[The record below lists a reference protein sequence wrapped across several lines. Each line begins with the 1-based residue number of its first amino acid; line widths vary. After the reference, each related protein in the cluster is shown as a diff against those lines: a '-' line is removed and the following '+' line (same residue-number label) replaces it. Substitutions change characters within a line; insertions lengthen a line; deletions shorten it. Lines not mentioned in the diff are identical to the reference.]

1 MKRLKRELPP
11 IGDNSCF
18 TIQNHF
24 DAKFDYPIHFHPE
37 YEINV
42 VLHTEGTRIIGDSKE
57 DFRNNDIALVG
68 PNLLHAWRSEKEKG
82 VRVITIQFSNDLF
95 EFNLLNKEGMQS
107 ISKLLND
114 SRKGVVFKK
123 KNFDSIKRQ
132 IFDLIDLQGFR
143 GFIAFLELLHTMSKS
158 DYRLALSS
166 LPYFSDFEN
175 SVDNRIEK
183 VCHYIGQ
190 HFDRK
195 ITMEEVADVVNMS
208 ASAFSHYFKRYT
220 YRSFTE
226 YLLDIRIKKASQL
239 LIESDTP
246 IAIIHSKSGFNN
258 ASNFNRLFKKSKL
271 LTPRAYRQKFS
282 VKMA

>member
-24 DAKFDYPIHFHPE
+24 DAKFDYPVHFHPE

-132 IFDLIDLQGFR
+132 ILELIDLQGFR

-175 SVDNRIEK
+175 SVDNRI
-183 VCHYIGQ
+183 
-190 HFDRK
+190 
-195 ITMEEVADVVNMS
+195 
-208 ASAFSHYFKRYT
+208 
-220 YRSFTE
+220 
-226 YLLDIRIKKASQL
+226 
-239 LIESDTP
+239 
-246 IAIIHSKSGFNN
+246 
-258 ASNFNRLFKKSKL
+258 
-271 LTPRAYRQKFS
+271 
-282 VKMA
+282 